1 MNLDSEQLARHLERQ
16 LAPLYL
22 VYGEEALLALEAADR
37 VRAAARGKGFS
48 EREVLLA
55 EPGFEWRRLQASG
68 ASLSLFASQRLIEL
82 RIPGSGPGVEGAE
95 ALSAH
100 AGNLPPDTLTLV
112 TVGKLD
118 GRARK
123 SAWFTALEAAGVA
136 VHAQKVTVDRLPQW
150 LAGRLGA
157 QGHQVDEPTLE
168 YLAARVEGNLMAA
181 HQEVQK
187 LALLF
192 PPGRIQLAD
201 IKSAVLDVARYDA
214 FDLGPTVL
222 KGEAAH
228 FARMLD
234 GLEAEGAGPPLALW
248 ALAEE
253 ARALLTI
260 RAAIARGV
268 PSQQALRDARVWG
281 ERQGPIQQALRR
293 LDVAALERMLE
304 HAARIDRIAK
314 GVAPGAVWDE
324 LRALGLTLA
333 GAAPEPR

>member
-37 VRAAARGKGFS
+37 IRGAARHKGYS
-48 EREVLLA
+48 EREVLIA

-68 ASLSLFASQRLIEL
+68 ASLSLFATQRLIEV

-95 ALSAH
+95 ALANH
-100 AGNLPPDTLTLV
+100 AANLPPDTLTLI

-136 VHAQKVTVDRLPQW
+136 VHAQKVTMDRLPQW

-214 FDLGPTVL
+214 FDLGPAVL
-222 KGEAAH
+222 KGEAGH

-234 GLEAEGAGPPLALW
+234 GLEAEGAGPPLVLW

-260 RAAIARGV
+260 RAATARGV

-293 LDVAALERMLE
+293 LDTQALEPMLE

-324 LRALGLTLA
+324 LRTLGLTLA